1 MEIAGRGVL
10 VTGGASGLG
19 RATATALAARGA
31 IVTIVDL
38 PNSDGERVAAE
49 LGQSVQF
56 VAADVTDTGSV
67 AAAVA
72 LAASRAP
79 LRAAVHC
86 AGRVGALRVVDKVGN
101 PGSLDTFASIV
112 NVNLVGTFNVLSQTA
127 AAMARLDPVETE
139 RGVIVTTAS
148 IAGIE
153 GQIGQAPYAASKA
166 GVIGLTITAARD
178 LATRGIRVNSIAPG
192 VFQTP
197 MIGAVGDEVAASL
210 AASVPFPNR
219 LGDPTEF
226 AALAGH
232 IIENRYLNGETIRLD
247 GALRMPPR

>member
-1 MEIAGRGVL
+1 MEIATKGAL

-19 RATATALAARGA
+19 RAAAAALAARGA

-38 PNSDGERVAAE
+38 PASDGEAAAAALGAHVA
-49 LGQSVQF
+49 F
-56 VAADVTDTGSV
+56 VAADITDADSV
-67 AAAVA
+67 AAAVEF
-72 LAASRAP
+72 AAARAP

-86 AGRVGALRVVDKVGN
+86 AGRVAALRVVDRAGN
-101 PGSLDTFASIV
+101 PGSLDVFASIV
-112 NVNLVGTFNVLSQTA
+112 NVNLVGTFNVLSHAA
-127 AAMARLDPVETE
+127 AAMARLEPDGSE

-178 LATRGIRVNSIAPG
+178 LAARGIRVNSIAPG

-197 MIGAVGDEVAASL
+197 MMAAVGDEVAASL
-210 AASVPFPNR
+210 AASVPFPPR
-219 LGDPTEF
+219 LGDPAEF
-226 AALAGH
+226 AALACH
-232 IIENRYLNGETIRLD
+232 LIENQYLNGETIRLD
-247 GALRMPPR
+247 GALRLPPR